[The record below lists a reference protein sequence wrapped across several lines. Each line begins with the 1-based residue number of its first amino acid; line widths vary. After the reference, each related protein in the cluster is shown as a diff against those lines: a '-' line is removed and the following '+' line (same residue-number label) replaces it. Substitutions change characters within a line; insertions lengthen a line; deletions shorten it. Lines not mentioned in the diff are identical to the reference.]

1 MNYRTRAQYSVPAE
15 GKSLCGA
22 SCLLAPS
29 LAEAARVNN
38 SRHKVS
44 GALAHYFFK
53 CHLFHLPLLN
63 AGRPVLLHRDFKA
76 QRRRRYGF
84 EGDLIKAILLD
95 AVSFGGLDRLP
106 CLAVFIE

>member
-1 MNYRTRAQYSVPAE
+1 MSFETRAPYSVPAE

-44 GALAHYFFK
+44 GHWAHYFFK
-53 CHLFHLPLLN
+53 CHNPIVKCCRVVLDLFHLPLLN

-76 QRRRRYGF
+76 QPRRRYGF
-84 EGDLIKAILLD
+84 EGDLIKAIL
-95 AVSFGGLDRLP
+95 
-106 CLAVFIE
+106 